1 MSMGPILYRIDKG
14 NIKKIAR
21 PVFTTGD
28 SYVIVDKLHEKIYI
42 WLGSKCSTDEKG
54 AAAVQ
59 ARGID
64 ESDEFNGSAKILT
77 YDEGDEP
84 AEFVALLG
92 GLKVLDKNLAKS
104 MLKDVSTG
112 EFAWE
117 SDHVNA
123 LYKISSEEFE
133 GINAM
138 KAMQVPFEKSSLDSD
153 DVMIADLGVD
163 IWVWQG
169 KSCNVKEK
177 VKGIQIARE
186 FDIDRAGAQ
195 RPKVFI
201 EGDVDEEEFLGIF
214 EGKLPQSESRVQDLK
229 LEAYDQTPQKIPPK
243 KEKKSGLC
251 IAVMGMLSI
260 AIIIL
265 QVSRI

>member
-1 MSMGPILYRIDKG
+1 MGPIIYRIDKG
-14 NIKKIAR
+14 NLKKIAR

-42 WLGSKCSTDEKG
+42 WLGSKCSADEKG

-64 ESDEFNGSAKILT
+64 EGDEFNGGAKILT

-84 AEFVALLG
+84 AELVTFLG
-92 GLKVLDKNLAKS
+92 GLKVLDKNLATS

-123 LYKISSEEFE
+123 LYKISSEEFD
-133 GINAM
+133 GINAI
-138 KAMQVPFEKSSLDSD
+138 KAVQVPFEKSSLDSD

-201 EGDVDEEEFLGIF
+201 EGDIDEDEFLGIF

-229 LEAYDQTPQKIPPK
+229 LETFDQKPQKIPLK

-251 IAVMGMLSI
+251 IIVMGSMFVAIML
-260 AIIIL
+260 L
-265 QVSRI
+265 QAFKIWI

>member
-1 MSMGPILYRIDKG
+1 MEPILYMIDKG
-14 NIKKIAR
+14 NLKKIAR

-28 SYVIVDKLHEKIYI
+28 SYVIVDKLHEKIYV

-59 ARGID
+59 ARSID
-64 ESDEFNGSAKILT
+64 EGEEFNGRAKTIT
-77 YDEGDEP
+77 FDEGDES
-84 AEFVALLG
+84 AEFITLLG

-104 MLKDVSTG
+104 MLKDVTTG

-117 SDHVNA
+117 SEHVNA
-123 LYKISSEEFE
+123 LYKISSEEFG
-133 GINAM
+133 GINAI
-138 KAMQVPFEKSSLDSD
+138 KAVQVPFEKKALDSD

-169 KSCNVKEK
+169 KNCNVKEK

-201 EGDVDEEEFLGIF
+201 EGDVDEAKFLAIF
-214 EGKLPQSESRVQDLK
+214 EGILPQSESRVQDLK
-229 LEAYDQTPQKIPPK
+229 LEVFQEKPQKIPSK

-251 IAVMGMLSI
+251 IIFMGIMFI
-260 AIIIL
+260 AL
-265 QVSRI
+265 VLL